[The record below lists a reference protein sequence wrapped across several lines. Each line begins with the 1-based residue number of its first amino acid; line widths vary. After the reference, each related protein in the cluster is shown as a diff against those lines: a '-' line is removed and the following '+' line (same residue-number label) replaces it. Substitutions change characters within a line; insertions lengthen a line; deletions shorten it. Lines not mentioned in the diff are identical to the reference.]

1 MIILPN
7 ATYTFNA
14 ISIKLQMAFFTEL
27 EKKFFNLY
35 GNIKTPNSQ
44 INLKKNKAAA
54 IRIPDYRPYYKATV
68 IRKYGTLTK
77 TEK

>member
-1 MIILPN
+1 
-7 ATYTFNA
+7 
-14 ISIKLQMAFFTEL
+14 MAFFPEL
-27 EKKFFNLY
+27 EKNFFNLY

-54 IRIPDYRPYYKATV
+54 IRIPDCRPYYKATV